1 MSERT
6 KVHIQQTF
14 YTLLKTTN
22 FSDISIQDICDQ
34 AMIHRSTFYRYYNDK
49 YVLLNIVVEGT
60 IKELYTT
67 LPFSESK
74 TTFVAH
80 VADYIEDNM
89 SFFKHITAENSEYL
103 YESLDQF
110 ISQMLLQNSS
120 KYEDVLSQKIYNAKH
135 PELVSNFYSS
145 GIRQILKKWVIDYDN
160 QYTKDDIIEFFVYIL
175 K

>member
-1 MSERT
+1 LSERT
-6 KVHIQQTF
+6 KQHIQQAF
-14 YTLLKTTN
+14 YTLLKTTY
-22 FSDISIQDICDQ
+22 FSDISVQDICDQ

-74 TTFVAH
+74 TTVAH
-80 VADYIEDNM
+80 VIDYIEDNM
-89 SFFKHITAENSEYL
+89 SFFKHITTETSDYL

-110 ISQMLLQNSS
+110 ISQILLQNAS
-120 KYEDVLSQKIYNAKH
+120 KYEDVLSQKIHNAKH
-135 PELVSNFYSS
+135 PELLSNFYSS
-145 GIRQILKKWVIDYDN
+145 GIRKILNIWVNDHDD
-160 QYTKDDIIEFFVYIL
+160 QYTKDDIIEFFVYIF